1 MRIEDVKPGF
11 VLASDVYRPDSSV
24 QLLAQ
29 GVTLTESIIRKLKAY
44 GVTSVEIQ
52 MKTYNKNNELD
63 VDFVHETLSNET
75 KLKAK
80 VSLESMNFKQMLD
93 STQDFKGLVSSA
105 RDIVTAILNSDEFSY
120 SLKDYKEVNDMFSH
134 SIKVSAFATILAKH
148 YNDTLPSFISDPNTR
163 KKCEINIQSIAVA
176 ALLHD
181 IGLICNQEEN
191 LKALKAKK
199 DKIFTPARTAIF
211 KGLLDVSYDKF
222 SKSYM
227 PVYSYSLIANS
238 DISTDIKMM
247 ILLSGEPEDLTGP
260 LKADSSYITSRQNYV
275 YAAKIIKLCSEYDD
289 TLQEVINK
297 NYSLENVVA
306 RLDFKAENKELN
318 LELEKLFTNH
328 VPLYSKGV
336 VVRLSDGR
344 KAIVTESFTGKVNIY
359 RPLVM
364 DIASKEL
371 IDLRKEKS
379 LTIKQIVGLTEAEL
393 ANIQISNMA
402 KEIVEEETHKTR

>member
-24 QLLAQ
+24 QLLMQ
-29 GVTLTESIIRKLKAY
+29 GATLTESIIRKLKAN
-44 GVTSVEIQ
+44 GVTDVEVQ
-52 MKTYNKNNELD
+52 MKVYNESHELN

-75 KLKAK
+75 KAKAK

-93 STQDFKGLVSSA
+93 STQDFRGLVSSA
-105 RDIVTAILNSDEFSY
+105 RDIVTAILNTDEFSY

-134 SIKVSAFATILAKH
+134 SIRVSAFATILAKH

-163 KKCEINIQSIAVA
+163 KKCEINIQSVAVA

-191 LKALKAKK
+191 LKALKEKK
-199 DKIFTPARTAIF
+199 DKIFTSAITNKF
-211 KGLLDVSYDKF
+211 KGALDVPYDKF
-222 SKSYM
+222 SKSYISL
-227 PVYSYSLIANS
+227 YSYALISNS
-238 DISTDIKMM
+238 DIPADIKMM

-260 LKADSSYITSRQNYV
+260 LKADSSYITSRQNFV

-289 TLQEVINK
+289 TLQEVIKRNL
-297 NYSLENVVA
+297 SLENVVA
-306 RLDFKAENKELN
+306 RLDFKAETKELN

-336 VVRLSDGR
+336 VVRLSDGK
-344 KAIVTESFTGKVNIY
+344 KAVVAESFTGKVNIY

-364 DIASKEL
+364 DIESKKL

-379 LTIKQIVGLTEAEL
+379 LTIKQIVGLTEEEL

-402 KEIVEEETHKTR
+402 KEIVEEEAHKTR

>member
-1 MRIEDVKPGF
+1 
-11 VLASDVYRPDSSV
+11 
-24 QLLAQ
+24 
-29 GVTLTESIIRKLKAY
+29 
-44 GVTSVEIQ
+44 
-52 MKTYNKNNELD
+52 
-63 VDFVHETLSNET
+63 
-75 KLKAK
+75 
-80 VSLESMNFKQMLD
+80 MNFKQMLD
-93 STQDFKGLVSSA
+93 STQDFRGLVSSA
-105 RDIVTAILNSDEFSY
+105 RDILTAILNTDEFSY
-120 SLKDYKEVNDMFSH
+120 SLKYYKKVNDMFSH

-148 YNDTLPSFISDPNTR
+148 YNDTLSSFITDPTTK
-163 KKCEINIQSIAVA
+163 KKCEINIQSISVA

-191 LKALKAKK
+191 LKALKDKK
-199 DKIFTPARTAIF
+199 DKIFTSAITNKF
-211 KGLLDVSYDKF
+211 KGILDVPYDKF

-227 PVYSYSLIANS
+227 PVYSYALIANS
-238 DISTDIKMM
+238 DIPADIKMM

-260 LKADSSYITSRQNYV
+260 LKVDSSYITSRQNFV
-275 YAAKIIKLCSEYDD
+275 YAAKIIRLCSEYDD
-289 TLQEVINK
+289 TLQEVIKK

-336 VVRLSDGR
+336 VVKLSDGR

-364 DIASKEL
+364 DIESKEL

-379 LTIKQIVGLTEAEL
+379 LTIKQIIGLTEAEL
-393 ANIQISNMA
+393 ATIQINSMA
-402 KEIVEEETHKTR
+402 KEIVEEENYKTR